1 MAWRWVWIVGGG
13 LIAVVVAAGVAA
25 VAFALT
31 RGPAWVGDR
40 ASTATGRSV
49 EIGSLDI
56 GWGRAPII
64 HLTDVS
70 VANVDWGEAEHLLTA
85 REVRIQV
92 RLLPLLAEIGRAH
105 V

>member
-70 VANVDWGEAEHLLTA
+70 VANVDWRSEEHTSELQSLLRSSYAVFCLKKKNTS
-85 REVRIQV
+85 I
-92 RLLPLLAEIGRAH
+92 
-105 V
+105 